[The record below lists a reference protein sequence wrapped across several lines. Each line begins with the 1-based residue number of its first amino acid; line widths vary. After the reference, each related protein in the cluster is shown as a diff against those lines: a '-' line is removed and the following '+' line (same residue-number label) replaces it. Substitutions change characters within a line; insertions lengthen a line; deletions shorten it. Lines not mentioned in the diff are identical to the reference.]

1 MLSFTFPRE
10 GLSACPFS
18 SSWNPPSF
26 IVDLTLSSPCSDP
39 LLSRQGAALAHLE
52 SLPPYNLIL
61 GTDGCVSFLLGKSG
75 SGALANCSLC
85 GTEAT
90 LPFLAGSVCSSFSDE
105 ACAILQAFCWSR
117 QYQQVYHFSYLLLLY
132 DSRSVLAT
140 MSFPPSFLSSQSLW
154 QIWQEQ
160 SFLSSCAIRLQWV
173 LAHLFFWGTTRL
185 LSWPD
190 GERYSCPL

>member
-1 MLSFTFPRE
+1 M
-10 GLSACPFS
+10 
-18 SSWNPPSF
+18 
-26 IVDLTLSSPCSDP
+26 DLTLSSPCSDP

-140 MSFPPSFLSSQSLW
+140 MSFPPSFYFIPRKWLICSQLH
-154 QIWQEQ
+154 
-160 SFLSSCAIRLQWV
+160 SFIKCSFYHKIVSIIN
-173 LAHLFFWGTTRL
+173 LFSQNFARSIKSIFL
-185 LSWPD
+185 IF
-190 GERYSCPL
+190 